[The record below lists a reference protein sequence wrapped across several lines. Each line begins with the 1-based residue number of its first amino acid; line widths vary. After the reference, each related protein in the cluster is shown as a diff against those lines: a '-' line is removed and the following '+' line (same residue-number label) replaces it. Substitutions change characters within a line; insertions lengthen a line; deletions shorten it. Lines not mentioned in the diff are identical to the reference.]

1 MKRIIGI
8 LLCLTIVIGCA
19 GASVFSASAAYDE
32 TAYTLT
38 GNQRADIVGI
48 ALTQVG
54 YRESGDNIQKYGP
67 TAPWCTY
74 FVKWC
79 AEKAGIPSSIFL
91 NFGDCS
97 SGIAAYRNA
106 GLWQGASYTPNPG
119 DLIFFVWGH
128 VGIVNYVDASGG
140 IHIIDGNFSDKVND
154 RTITSGGGYWYGKSS
169 IVGYGTP
176 AYTTAGNSG
185 NAGVQPEEPA
195 GEEVDAYYRVV
206 TETDPLN
213 LRSSYS
219 VGATIVGSV
228 PKGAIFH
235 VSRMIANGGYTW
247 GLTNYLSQ
255 EAWCALNYAE
265 QVENPNQPQEPA
277 APEEPEVP
285 AQPAASVSLS
295 REGAILTPGDSM
307 QLSASVSP
315 EEAGSPTWS
324 STNEDVAI
332 CANGQIIATAAGDAE
347 ITATLPTG
355 ETAVCRLTVL
365 ASATQ
370 VGDVDG
376 DGRISVS
383 DIVTLRSIIL
393 GSVHLSDGA
402 RVVADIDG
410 DGKLVVSDIIAAR
423 ALILA

>member
-1 MKRIIGI
+1 
-8 LLCLTIVIGCA
+8 
-19 GASVFSASAAYDE
+19 
-32 TAYTLT
+32 
-38 GNQRADIVGI
+38 
-48 ALTQVG
+48 
-54 YRESGDNIQKYGP
+54 
-67 TAPWCTY
+67 
-74 FVKWC
+74 
-79 AEKAGIPSSIFL
+79 
-91 NFGDCS
+91 
-97 SGIAAYRNA
+97 
-106 GLWQGASYTPNPG
+106 
-119 DLIFFVWGH
+119 
-128 VGIVNYVDASGG
+128 
-140 IHIIDGNFSDKVND
+140 
-154 RTITSGGGYWYGKSS
+154 
-169 IVGYGTP
+169 
-176 AYTTAGNSG
+176 
-185 NAGVQPEEPA
+185 
-195 GEEVDAYYRVV
+195 
-206 TETDPLN
+206 
-213 LRSSYS
+213 
-219 VGATIVGSV
+219 
-228 PKGAIFH
+228 
-235 VSRMIANGGYTW
+235 MIANGGYTW

-376 DGRISVS
+376 DGRSSVS
-383 DIVTLRSIIL
+383 DIVTLRGIIL

>member
-1 MKRIIGI
+1 MKRIIGV
-8 LLCLTIVIGCA
+8 LLCLIIVIGCA
-19 GASVFSASAAYDE
+19 GASVISVSAAYDE

-54 YRESGDNIQKYGP
+54 YRESGDNVQKYGP

-79 AEKAGIPSSIFL
+79 AERAGIPSSIFL
-91 NFGDCS
+91 NFGDCG
-97 SGIAAYRNA
+97 SGISAYQNA

-169 IVGYGTP
+169 IVGYATP
-176 AYTTAGNSG
+176 AYTAADNSSDSTP
-185 NAGVQPEEPA
+185 QPEEPA

-219 VGATIVGSV
+219 TGAAIVGSI

-235 VSRMIANGGYTW
+235 VSRMITNGGYTW

-265 QVENPNQPQEPA
+265 QVMLDQPQEPETPA
-277 APEEPEVP
+277 AP
-285 AQPAASVSLS
+285 STTVSLHPD
-295 REGAILTPGDSM
+295 GVILTPGDTL
-307 QLSASVSP
+307 QLSAVITP
-315 EEAGSPTWS
+315 ENAGALTWS
-324 STNEDVAI
+324 V
-332 CANGQIIATAAGDAE
+332 ANGEIASCTDGLITALTTGETE
-347 ITATLPTG
+347 ITAALPTG
-355 ETAVCRLTVL
+355 ESTVCKLSVL
-365 ASATQ
+365 ASTPQA
-370 VGDVDG
+370 GDIDG
-376 DGRISVS
+376 DGKTSVS
-383 DIVTLRSIIL
+383 DIVTLRNIIL
-393 GSVHLSDGA
+393 GSVYVSDA
-402 RVVADIDG
+402 AKFAADIDG
-410 DGKLVVSDIIAAR
+410 DGNLVVSDIVAAR
-423 ALILA
+423 ALIIS

>member
-8 LLCLTIVIGCA
+8 LLCLTIAIGCV
-19 GASVFSASAAYDE
+19 GASMLSASAAAYDE
-32 TAYTLT
+32 TSYTLT

-54 YRESGDNIQKYGP
+54 YRESGDNVQKYGP

-97 SGIAAYRNA
+97 SGISAYQNA

-176 AYTTAGNSG
+176 AYTTADHSSDT
-185 NAGVQPEEPA
+185 VQPEEPA

-219 VGATIVGSV
+219 TGAAIVGSI

-235 VSRMIANGGYTW
+235 VSRMITNGGYTW
-247 GLTNYLSQ
+247 GLTNYLTQ

-265 QVENPNQPQEPA
+265 LVEPDE
-277 APEEPEVP
+277 PEEPEEP
-285 AQPAASVSLS
+285 ATPTTSVSLNRTS
-295 REGAILTPGDSM
+295 AILMPGDTL
-307 QLSASVSP
+307 QLTAVVSP
-315 EEAGSPTWS
+315 ESAEPLAWSVTDQSVATCAEGGITAISAGEAT
-324 STNEDVAI
+324 V
-332 CANGQIIATAAGDAE
+332 
-347 ITATLPTG
+347 TATLPTG
-355 ETAVCRLTVL
+355 ESAICKLTVL
-365 ASATQ
+365 ASAEQ

-376 DGRISVS
+376 DGKVSVS
-383 DIVTLRSIIL
+383 DVVMLRSIIL
-393 GSVHLSDGA
+393 GSIHISDA
-402 RVVADIDG
+402 AKAVADIDG
-410 DGKLVVSDIIAAR
+410 DGKLVVSDVIAAR
-423 ALILA
+423 RLILT